1 MNTGW
6 RSGTLPLVGA
16 LGVYAPSVATTPE
29 QPARGRLA
37 ETARLFLTLGVI
49 GFGGPAA
56 HIAMMR
62 DEVVRRRQWLDDT
75 EFLQMVGAVNL
86 IPGPNS
92 TELAIHLGSRRAG
105 ARGLVVAGVCFI
117 VPAVLIVSVIA
128 WLYERYDASAVLVD
142 LRYGILPVIIA
153 VIAHALYG
161 LTRSAVTDVSAG
173 AVVVLACA
181 GYLFGVNE
189 LVMLVV
195 AGAALV
201 LWRLRLRAP
210 DGRARSVALPL
221 VIAAA
226 APVSL
231 HRLFLVFLEIGSVLY
246 GSGYVLLAFLQR
258 HLVDGLGWITE
269 QQLLDALA
277 IGQVTPGPVFTTATF
292 IGWQVEGPL
301 GAAVATLGIF
311 APAFVFVAVLGRLV
325 PWIRTRPL
333 AAAFLDGVTLGS
345 LGLMG
350 GVLVR
355 LVDVALVDA
364 VTIGVAVVA
373 LAVMVRTSLNSAWL
387 VGAGV
392 VVGVLHG
399 VLG

>member
-1 MNTGW
+1 MTE
-6 RSGTLPLVGA
+6 GA
-16 LGVYAPSVATTPE
+16 VD
-29 QPARGRLA
+29 QPTRGRVTEL
-37 ETARLFLTLGVI
+37 ARLFLVLGVV

-56 HIAMMR
+56 HIALMR
-62 DEVVRRRQWLDDT
+62 DEVVRRRRWIDDT
-75 EFLQMVGAVNL
+75 EFLQLVGAVNL

-117 VPAVLIVSVIA
+117 MPAVLIVSLIA
-128 WLYERYDASAVLVD
+128 WLYERYDATPVLGD

-161 LTRSAVTDVSAG
+161 LARSAVTDVGRG
-173 AVVVLACA
+173 AVAVLALA
-181 GYLFGVNE
+181 GYLLGVNE
-189 LVMLVV
+189 LVVLVV
-195 AGAALV
+195 TGAALAV
-201 LWRLRLRAP
+201 WRLRP
-210 DGRARSVALPL
+210 GTSDGKVIAVVAPL
-221 VIAAA
+221 VMATV

-231 HRLFLVFLEIGSVLY
+231 GRLFAVFLEIGSVLY

-258 HLVDGLGWITE
+258 HLVDDLGWITE
-269 QQLLDALA
+269 RQLLDALA

-301 GAAVATLGIF
+301 GAAVATVGIF
-311 APAFVFVAVLGRLV
+311 APAFVFVALLGRLV
-325 PWIRTRPL
+325 PWIRQRPV

-355 LVDVALVDA
+355 LVDAALVDA
-364 VTIGVAVVA
+364 LTVGVAIAA
-373 LAVMVRTSLNSAWL
+373 LALMVRTSLNSAWL

-399 VLG
+399 VVG